1 MEKITI
7 HAKEFLSVAQLHIFE
22 NISFKPSLTVIEAAA
37 GAGKTRTLSYLVLKA
52 LMDES
57 VRNVFI
63 LTATRTAKDEA
74 FARVTKLHSDLG
86 FDRDG
91 QCPYLPARN
100 VRTIHSICLGAA
112 RDEAAEE
119 NAAGVDVV
127 SPSRISEILVDIL
140 EDIKKN
146 GVNDDDSQQHDVI
159 QFEDTTSEEIATLLK
174 NMRSERMNSCIDV
187 VDDSFG
193 PIARQAMQELE
204 LRLDFD
210 NETSMKLMDF
220 DKMTEEFRASGKSI
234 VRPGD
239 VLFVDEGQD
248 LTLCQ
253 LGIVMNTLRSGG
265 CVVILGDDSQGI
277 FQFSGACDQTIREL
291 KERARSAGIDVK
303 RFSLMQ
309 NWRSTHSIV
318 EASEQ
323 LLPFTDRSSRLGVQG
338 NGYVGDPVEVAVFK
352 SEDEEAHGVAERVV
366 DLVASG
372 TVACE
377 DVVML
382 RHKNWSWSDGIVQ
395 DIRIIAKERG
405 VDVNMAILGSDG
417 GDSLEG
423 KFLAVLQVSIDM
435 ERFCDP
441 ISEGMALIKTF
452 LKSMRCKGFNQK
464 LGFRA
469 VETVFNRH
477 MSQDPTAIFS
487 RYREELL
494 EEFRVEEKKDE
505 AEQAEKDAKKC
516 VNAKRKRVS
525 TVSGQ
530 KEQNFKTLIMTA
542 GRTITQIRERV
553 RGIEAG
559 RKTLEPVV
567 VSSSMEF
574 FARDRSKPVEATYP
588 TLEHSLGGLAWLIL
602 RDVVKHDYSERDG
615 FSIQNIVSYFDVPY
629 DVADMA
635 DVADELADPVSK
647 LSAKIHDKSTDG
659 KLVFSTIHKFKGR
672 EKDVAFVCNL
682 TSPFSNPDWP
692 RRATLSHEH
701 TESCKNKSGVKT
713 ECCIPFKLGMQRLKN
728 AQISEKLRLYY
739 VGASRAKKRLFLS
752 GSYSR
757 NGEVFAPLLQLAP
770 TATKCWSKT
779 R

>member
-1 MEKITI
+1 MEKIKI
-7 HAKEFLSVAQLHIFE
+7 HAKEFLSTAQIRIFE
-22 NISFKPSLTVIEAAA
+22 NISFEPSLTVVEAAA

-57 VRNVFI
+57 VKNVFI

-74 FARVTKLHSDLG
+74 FARVTKLHRELG
-86 FDRDG
+86 FDVNG
-91 QCPYLPARN
+91 ECEYLPARN

-112 RDEAAEE
+112 REEATEE

-127 SPSRISEILVDIL
+127 SSSRVCEMLVDIL
-140 EDIKKN
+140 EDIKKS
-146 GVNDDDSQQHDVI
+146 GVTDDDSQQHDVI
-159 QFEDTTSEEIATLLK
+159 QFEDSTSEEIATLLK
-174 NMRSERMNSCIDV
+174 NVRSERLNSCNDV

-204 LRLDFD
+204 CRLDFD
-210 NETSMKLMDF
+210 HETSMKLMDF
-220 DKMTEEFRASGKSI
+220 DQMTEEFRASGKSI
-234 VRPGD
+234 IRPGD

-253 LGIVMNTLRSGG
+253 LGIVMNTLRSSG

-277 FQFSGACDQTIREL
+277 FQFSGACDQTLRAL
-291 KERARSAGIDVK
+291 KERARSAGVNVK
-303 RFSLMQ
+303 RFALMQ

-318 EASEQ
+318 EASEA
-323 LLPFTDRSSRLGVQG
+323 LLPFLDRSSRVGVQG
-338 NGYVGDPVEVAVFK
+338 NGTVGDPVEVAVFK
-352 SEDEEAHGVAERVV
+352 SDEDEAHSVAERVV
-366 DLVASG
+366 DLVSSG
-372 TVACE
+372 EFKCE
-377 DVVML
+377 DIVML
-382 RHKNWSWSDGIVQ
+382 RHKNWSWSDGIIQ
-395 DIRIIAKERG
+395 DIRRIAQERG
-405 VDVNMAILGSDG
+405 VEVNMTILGSDG

-423 KFLAVLQVSIDM
+423 KFLAVLQVAIDM
-435 ERFCDP
+435 ERFCDAA
-441 ISEGMALIKTF
+441 SDGMAMIKTF
-452 LKSMRCKGFNQK
+452 LKSIRCKGFNQK

-477 MSQDPTAIFS
+477 ISQDPAAIFT

-494 EEFRVEEKKDE
+494 EEFRIEEKKDD
-505 AEQAEKDAKKC
+505 AEQAEKGKS

-530 KEQNFKTLIMTA
+530 KEQNFKTLIVAA

-553 RGIEAG
+553 RGIESG
-559 RKTLEPVV
+559 RKTLEPIV
-567 VSSSMEF
+567 VSTNVEF
-574 FARDRSKPVEATYP
+574 FTRDRSKPPEAAYP
-588 TLEHSLGGLAWLIL
+588 TLEHPLGGLAWLIL
-602 RDVVKHDYSERDG
+602 RDVIKHDYSERDA
-615 FSIQNIVSYFDVPY
+615 FSIQSIVSYFDVPY
-629 DVADMA
+629 NNAEVIDVADA
-635 DVADELADPVSK
+635 FADPVSK
-647 LSAKIHDKSTDG
+647 LSAKMTDKSTDG

-701 TESCKNKSGVKT
+701 TESCKNMSGVKT
-713 ECCIPFKLGMQRLKN
+713 ECCIPFKLGVERLKN

-739 VGASRAKKRLFLS
+739 VGASRAKERLFLS

-770 TATKCWSKT
+770 TATQFWSQA